1 MNFKRLLSLVVV
13 GLFVGSMFSGCS
25 STRKKTDGE
34 GDSSTGGASES
45 GKVEST
51 PISFNAS
58 GSDSGS
64 INGLQSVNFEFDS
77 STLTNSELSKLK
89 GNADW
94 MKANTKVVLT
104 VEGHCDQKGSN
115 EYNLALGERRAAAVK
130 KLLAGYGVPA
140 NRLTTVSFG
149 EEKLVTQGESESD
162 MARNRRAN
170 FVPSTK

>member
-1 MNFKRLLSLVVV
+1 MNFKRLLSLVVI
-13 GLFVGSMFSGCS
+13 GLFVVGCS
-25 STRKKTDGE
+25 STRKKTEGE
-34 GDSSTGGASES
+34 GTDGGGIGGANES

-64 INGLQSVNFEFDS
+64 INGLQTVHFEFDS
-77 STLTNSELSKLK
+77 STLTNAETAKLK

-94 MKANTKVVLT
+94 MKANGKATLT
-104 VEGHCDQKGSN
+104 IEGHCDQKGSN

-130 KLLAGYGVPA
+130 KLLTGYGIAA

-149 EEKLVTQGESESD
+149 EEKLVSQGDSEAE
-162 MARNRRAN
+162 MAKNRRAN
-170 FVPSTK
+170 FVPVSK

>member
-1 MNFKRLLSLVVV
+1 MNFKRLLSLVVI
-13 GLFVGSMFSGCS
+13 GLFVVGCS
-25 STRKKTDGE
+25 SNRTKPGTEGNDG
-34 GDSSTGGASES
+34 GTGGASES

-64 INGLQSVNFEFDS
+64 IAGLQTVNFEFDS
-77 STLTNSELSKLK
+77 STLSNSETAKLK

-94 MKANTKVVLT
+94 MKANAKATLT
-104 VEGHCDQKGSN
+104 IEGHCDQKGSN

-130 KLLAGYGVPA
+130 KLLTGYGVAA

-149 EEKLVTQGESESD
+149 EEKLISQGESESE
-162 MARNRRAN
+162 MAKNRRAN
-170 FVPSTK
+170 FVPVSK

>member
-13 GLFVGSMFSGCS
+13 GLFVVGCS
-25 STRKKTDGE
+25 SSRKKTEGTDGE
-34 GDSSTGGASES
+34 GGTGGAAES

-51 PISFNAS
+51 PISFSAS
-58 GSDSGS
+58 GSDSGT
-64 INGLQSVNFEFDS
+64 INGLQTVFFEFDS
-77 STLTNSELSKLK
+77 STLTNKELSKLK

-94 MKANTKVVLT
+94 MKANSKVTLT
-104 VEGHCDQKGSN
+104 IEGHCDQKGSN

-149 EEKLVTQGESESD
+149 EEKLISQGESESD
-162 MARNRRAN
+162 MAKNRRAN
-170 FVPSTK
+170 FVPTSK

>member
-13 GLFVGSMFSGCS
+13 GLFVVGCS

-34 GDSSTGGASES
+34 GGDGAGGTGAMTDS

-64 INGLQSVNFEFDS
+64 ISGLQSVQFEFDK
-77 STLTNSELSKLK
+77 STLTATESAKLK
-89 GNADW
+89 GNAEW
-94 MKANTKVVLT
+94 MKANAKATLT
-104 VEGHCDQKGSN
+104 IEGHCDQKGSN

-130 KLLAGYGVPA
+130 KMLTGYGVAA

-149 EEKLVTQGESESD
+149 EEKLISQGESEDD
-162 MARNRRAN
+162 MAKNRRAN
-170 FVPSTK
+170 FVPASK

>member
-13 GLFVGSMFSGCS
+13 GLFVVGCS

-34 GDSSTGGASES
+34 GGENGTGGAAES
-45 GKVEST
+45 GKVESI

-64 INGLQSVNFEFDS
+64 INGLQTVHFEFDR
-77 STLTNSELSKLK
+77 STLTTAESAKLK

-94 MKANTKVVLT
+94 MKANAKATLT

-130 KLLAGYGVPA
+130 KLLTGFGVAA

-149 EEKLVTQGESESD
+149 EEKLVSQGESESE
-162 MARNRRAN
+162 MAKNRRAN
-170 FVPSTK
+170 FVPVTK

>member
-13 GLFVGSMFSGCS
+13 GLFVVGCS

-34 GDSSTGGASES
+34 GSDSAGTGGMADS

-64 INGLQSVNFEFDS
+64 ISGLQTVHFEFDS
-77 STLTNSELSKLK
+77 STLTNAESAKLK

-94 MKANTKVVLT
+94 MKANAKATLT
-104 VEGHCDQKGSN
+104 IEGHCDQKGSN

-130 KLLAGYGVPA
+130 KLLTGYGVAA

-149 EEKLVTQGESESD
+149 EEKLVSQGESESE
-162 MARNRRAN
+162 MAKNRRAN
-170 FVPSTK
+170 FVPAAK